1 MGRELPMLFNTEM
14 VQAIQG
20 GRKTVTRR
28 LVKYKYDNTVIQR
41 KIDKYGKRLIE
52 IERDVEGETYGRNPD
67 GTSWFKLRPYLE
79 KEPPCKKG
87 DLLYVRESWAYKY
100 CMDCLEDGCC
110 QKTPDYGGD
119 GDCEGDGCYLYRADY
134 SAGEAKRITW
144 RPSIHMPKQAA
155 RIWLKVTEVRA
166 QRLSEM
172 RIRDFLREGAVIP
185 PEAYNDPANACRQAR
200 GEFSRIW
207 DSTLKSEELARYG
220 FAADP
225 WVWAIEFE
233 RCDMF

>member
-20 GRKTVTRR
+20 GRKTATRR
-28 LVKYKYDNTVIQR
+28 LVKYKYNNTVIRR
-41 KIDKYGKRLIE
+41 KTDKYGTRLIE
-52 IERDVEGETYGRNPD
+52 IQKDVEGETHGKNPD
-67 GTSWFKLRPYLE
+67 GSTWRRLLPYIE

-87 DLLYVRESWAYKY
+87 DLLYVRETWS
-100 CMDCLEDGCC
+100 
-110 QKTPDYGGD
+110 
-119 GDCEGDGCYLYRADY
+119 CEGDGCYLYRADY
-134 SAGEAKRITW
+134 GEKQAERITW

-207 DSTLKSEELARYG
+207 DSTLKREELAGYG
-220 FAADP
+220 FATDP

>member
-14 VQAIQG
+14 VRAIQS

-28 LVKYKYDNTVIQR
+28 LVKYKYDNTVVRR
-41 KIDKYGKRLIE
+41 KIDKYEIRLIE
-52 IERDVEGETYGRNPD
+52 IQKDVEGETHGKNPD
-67 GTSWFKLRPYLE
+67 GSTWRRLLPYIE

-87 DLLYVRESWAYKY
+87 DLLYVRETWS
-100 CMDCLEDGCC
+100 
-110 QKTPDYGGD
+110 
-119 GDCEGDGCYLYRADY
+119 CEGDGCYLYRADY
-134 SAGEAKRITW
+134 GEKQAERITW

-207 DSTLKSEELARYG
+207 DSTLKREELAGYG
-220 FAADP
+220 FATDP

>member
-20 GRKTVTRR
+20 GRKTATRR
-28 LVKYKYDNTVIQR
+28 LVKYKYNNTVIRR
-41 KIDKYGKRLIE
+41 KTDKYGTRLIE
-52 IERDVEGETYGRNPD
+52 IQKDVEGETHGKNPD
-67 GTSWFKLRPYLE
+67 GSTWRRLLPYIE

-87 DLLYVRESWAYKY
+87 DLLYVRETWSFQY
-100 CMDCLEDGCC
+100 CAECIQDGSC
-110 QKTPDYGGD
+110 QRTPDHGED

-134 SAGEAKRITW
+134 GEKQAERITW

-172 RIRDFLREGAVIP
+172 RIAEFLQEGAVIP

-200 GEFSRIW
+200 EEFSRIW
-207 DSTLKSEELARYG
+207 DSTLKREELAGYG
-220 FAADP
+220 FATDP

>member
-20 GRKTVTRR
+20 GRKTATRR
-28 LVKYKYDNTVIQR
+28 LVKYKYNNTVIRR
-41 KIDKYGKRLIE
+41 KTDKYGTRLIE
-52 IERDVEGETYGRNPD
+52 IQKDVEGETHGKNPD
-67 GTSWFKLRPYLE
+67 GSTRRRLLPYIE

-87 DLLYVRESWAYKY
+87 DLLYVRETWS
-100 CMDCLEDGCC
+100 
-110 QKTPDYGGD
+110 
-119 GDCEGDGCYLYRADY
+119 CEGDGCYLYRADY
-134 SAGEAKRITW
+134 GEKQAERITW

-207 DSTLKSEELARYG
+207 DSTLKREELAGYG
-220 FAADP
+220 FATDP

>member
-14 VQAIQG
+14 VRAIQS

-28 LVKYKYDNTVIQR
+28 LVKYKYDNTVVRR
-41 KIDKYGKRLIE
+41 KIDKYEIRLIE
-52 IERDVEGETYGRNPD
+52 IQKDVEGETHGKNPD
-67 GTSWFKLRPYLE
+67 GSTWRRLLPYIE

-87 DLLYVRESWAYKY
+87 DLLYVRETWS
-100 CMDCLEDGCC
+100 
-110 QKTPDYGGD
+110 
-119 GDCEGDGCYLYRADY
+119 CEGDGCYLYRADY
-134 SAGEAKRITW
+134 GEKQAERITW

-172 RIRDFLREGAVIP
+172 RIAEFLQEGAVIP

-200 GEFSRIW
+200 EEFSRIW
-207 DSTLKSEELARYG
+207 DSTLKREELAGYG
-220 FAADP
+220 FATDP